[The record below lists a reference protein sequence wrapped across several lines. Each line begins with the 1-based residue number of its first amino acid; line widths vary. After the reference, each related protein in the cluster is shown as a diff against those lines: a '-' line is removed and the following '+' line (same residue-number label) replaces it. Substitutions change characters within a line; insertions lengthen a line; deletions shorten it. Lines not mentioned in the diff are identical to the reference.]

1 MPSVRHCFASHTKD
15 FAVFL
20 FLDTFHI
27 QGHSQPRKGTVGGV
41 STLKRMLVALQK
53 RGIQIQTGSPEQQM
67 HCTDTWITTA
77 RLMEAEVL

>member
-1 MPSVRHCFASHTKD
+1 MPSVRHFFASHTKD

-53 RGIQIQTGSPEQQM
+53 NEELSTGLLGATNAWDRHMDNYSS
-67 HCTDTWITTA
+67 T
-77 RLMEAEVL
+77 

>member
-41 STLKRMLVALQK
+41 STLKRMLVALQNM
-53 RGIQIQTGSPEQQM
+53 RNCLQGSSDQQM
-67 HCTDTWITTA
+67 HGTDTWITTA
-77 RLMEAEVL
+77 PLDEAEVL